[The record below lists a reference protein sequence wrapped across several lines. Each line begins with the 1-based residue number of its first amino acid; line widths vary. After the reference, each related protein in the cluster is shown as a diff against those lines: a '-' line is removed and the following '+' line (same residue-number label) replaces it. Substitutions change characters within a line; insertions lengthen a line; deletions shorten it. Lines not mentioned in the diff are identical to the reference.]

1 VRWRPLTLAE
11 RQLSWVWAGL
21 ALAAVALRPLWD
33 FLAPHL
39 GRCTFRSLTG
49 IPCPT
54 CGATRGVLA
63 LLHHHP
69 GQAFLLNPLVASG
82 TVILVV
88 GGLLAPLWA
97 WRRGT
102 VPVLET
108 PLPRWLRMAAVLV
121 ILANWGWVILTQT
134 GH

>member
-1 VRWRPLTLAE
+1 MRWRPLTLAE
-11 RQLSWVWAGL
+11 RQLTWVWAGL
-21 ALAAVALRPLWD
+21 ALTAVALRPLWD
-33 FLAPHL
+33 VLAPHL
-39 GRCTFRSLTG
+39 GRCTFRSITG

-69 GQAFLLNPLVASG
+69 VQAFLLNPLVAAG
-82 TVILVV
+82 TVILVA

-102 VPVLET
+102 APVLET
-108 PLPRWLRMAAVLV
+108 PLPRWLRLAAVLL
-121 ILANWGWVILTQT
+121 ILANWGWVILSQT